1 MFDDNKEINP
11 HGCGIGLTV
20 SKKYIEK
27 LGGSIWIESEY
38 EKYTKVVFRIPHISK
53 SINQQND
60 SDSNEEEGIFSSC
73 INYEGWDDLNS
84 VYNANDLIASKMK
97 LYNLLYD
104 IFIPQFYWEEVK

>member
-38 EKYTKVVFRIPHISK
+38 EKYTKVVFRIPFITESSYLHFS
-53 SINQQND
+53 ND
-60 SDSNEEEGIFSSC
+60 SDDELDFSNS
-73 INYEGWDDLNS
+73 INIESNFQMNFLYIEDDLS
-84 VYNANDLIASKMK
+84 ASKHK
-97 LYNLLYD
+97 EWN
-104 IFIPQFYWEEVK
+104 